1 MCLLICLF
9 FVRFVG
15 VSVGSPGC
23 SFAWFVG
30 ILLFGVVGG
39 RYLTLWEIGWFWS
52 VFVVVGQVLDL
63 LMFLCVVEC
72 CSVPCARFGGIWRRL
87 LVLTGCLAFFRVVV
101 LVCG

>member
-39 RYLTLWEIGWFWS
+39 GYLTLWEIGWFWS
-52 VFVVVGQVLDL
+52 VFVVGRCLD
-63 LMFLCVVEC
+63 
-72 CSVPCARFGGIWRRL
+72 
-87 LVLTGCLAFFRVVV
+87 V
-101 LVCG
+101 LVGFVRCWMLFDVVCEVWWHLAQIVGAEGSVWRFFV